1 MIEMVVALAITGA
14 IAGVITMGI
23 FQTMDYSARDSARMT
38 AVKQVEN
45 AVHYMSRDVQ
55 QARIIT
61 PTAAPDPDGFPLT
74 LSWVDW
80 SGTQYQAIYTITGN
94 ELIRSYSVDG
104 VVTTHTVARYINNS
118 SSSTNCSYDG
128 VFNLKITSTV
138 TGYPAQISETRQV
151 QITPRSS

>member
-1 MIEMVVALAITGA
+1 
-14 IAGVITMGI
+14 
-23 FQTMDYSARDSARMT
+23 MDYSARDSARMT

-61 PTAAPDPDGFPLT
+61 PAAAPDPDGFPLT

-80 SGTQYQAIYTITGN
+80 AGTQYQATYTITGN
-94 ELIRSYSVDG
+94 ELIRSYSVNG
-104 VVTTHTVARYINNS
+104 VVTTLTVARYINSS
-118 SSSTNCSYDG
+118 SSSTNCSYNG

-138 TGYPAQISETRQV
+138 TGYPAEISETRQV
-151 QITPRSS
+151 QIIPRSG